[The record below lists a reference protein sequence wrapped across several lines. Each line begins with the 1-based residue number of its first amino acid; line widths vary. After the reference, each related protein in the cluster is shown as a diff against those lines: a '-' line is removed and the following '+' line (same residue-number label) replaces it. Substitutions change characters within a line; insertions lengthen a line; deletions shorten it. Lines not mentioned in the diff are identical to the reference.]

1 MRNQQGFTLIE
12 IIAVLVI
19 LGILAAVAI
28 PKYNDLQDTARLKAM
43 DGAWAAAK
51 SQMTMAFSK
60 ELLDANGVESLIDW
74 SAVTG
79 SCADIQ
85 GDYSGKVACAG
96 GAAGLTATITDPKDA
111 SKTKAYPDTA
121 NGEPNFV
128 LGGGS

>member
-28 PKYNDLQDTARLKAM
+28 PKYNDLQDTAREKAM

-60 ELLDANGVESLIDW
+60 ELLEKNGVESLIDW
-74 SAVTG
+74 NEVKK
-79 SCADIQ
+79 SCQDIQ
-85 GDYSGKVACAG
+85 GDYSGKIKCDG
-96 GAAGLTATITDPKDA
+96 GAGGLTAEITDPKDENKKKEFPA
-111 SKTKAYPDTA
+111 D
-121 NGEPNFV
+121 GEPAFV